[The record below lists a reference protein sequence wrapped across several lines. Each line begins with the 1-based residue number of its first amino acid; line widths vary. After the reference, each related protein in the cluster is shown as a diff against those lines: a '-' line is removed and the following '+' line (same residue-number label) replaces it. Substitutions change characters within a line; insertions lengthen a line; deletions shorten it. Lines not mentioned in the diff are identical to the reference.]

1 MLKILHLAPQNYAGV
16 PYSFYKMH
24 LHCGDKSR
32 LITFHKNS
40 LDFPED
46 VCLNLPLPNFSLA
59 KKWRK
64 HTVNIREKE
73 LTPEEPQS
81 IITTPDLAPVFAPK
95 NIFEHYYFSLND
107 LLKKNKIESI
117 IKEYDLDSY
126 DIIHYD
132 AGLDF
137 FRNASQAIKWKKQGK
152 KIVCCYF
159 GSDLRIRGI
168 IKPLDN
174 ISDLNITSEY
184 DHLKLKQDLHYLFYP
199 FDPSELPPKNNLNN
213 ETLTIVHSPTNR
225 KYKGTD
231 LIISVIDR
239 IKKEK
244 NINFLL
250 LENIPRPELI
260 KIKAKADI
268 SIDQVGG
275 TMGGTGYGKAGLE
288 TLAIGIP
295 TITNMTP
302 DYASWLPENP
312 FTVANNQNELY
323 SKLNFLIDNPSQRIE
338 SGNNGIS
345 WVKKYHGFEQV
356 NKKLFELYKL
366 KGIV

>member
-24 LHCGDKSR
+24 LHCGDWSR

-46 VCLNLPLPNFSLA
+46 ICLNLPLPEFSLA

-64 HTVNIREKE
+64 HLVSIREKE
-73 LTPEEPQS
+73 SAPVL
-81 IITTPDLAPVFAPK
+81 PVFAPK
-95 NIFEHYYFSLND
+95 NIMERYYFSFND
-107 LLKKNKIESI
+107 LLKKHNVERV
-117 IKEYDLDSY
+117 IKEYLLDDF

-137 FRNASQAIKWKKQGK
+137 FRDSSQAVKWKKDGK
-152 KIVCCYF
+152 KIVCCYY

-168 IKPLDN
+168 IKTLDE

-184 DHLKLKQDLHYLFYP
+184 DHLKLKKDLNYLFYP

-213 ETLTIVHSPTNR
+213 ETITIVHSPTNR

-231 LIISVIDR
+231 LIISVIDK
-239 IKKEK
+239 IQKEK
-244 NINFLL
+244 KINFLL
-250 LENIPRPELI
+250 LENIRRPELL
-260 KIKAKADI
+260 KVKAQADI
-268 SIDQVGG
+268 CIDQVGG

-288 TLAIGIP
+288 TLALGIP
-295 TITNMTP
+295 TITNMTSE
-302 DYASWLPENP
+302 YAGWLPENP
-312 FTVANNQNELY
+312 FIVANDQKELY
-323 SKLNFLIDNPSQRIE
+323 SQLNLLIENSFFRNEI
-338 SGNNGIS
+338 GNKGVE

-356 NKKLFELYKL
+356 NKKLFELYKMS
-366 KGIV
+366 GII